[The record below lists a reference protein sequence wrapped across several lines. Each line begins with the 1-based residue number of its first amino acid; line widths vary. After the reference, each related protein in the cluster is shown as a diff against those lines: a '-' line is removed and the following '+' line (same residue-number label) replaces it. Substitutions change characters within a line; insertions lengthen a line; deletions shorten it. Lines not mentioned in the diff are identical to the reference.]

1 MYSDISSIV
10 KLASMLGSGW
20 EVRAGEPTGESRA
33 GGRFERG
40 VCGLP
45 SRASVALT
53 VGLVLADLLPR
64 KCFSELGVLN
74 IGAGTP
80 EGA

>member
-1 MYSDISSIV
+1 
-10 KLASMLGSGW
+10 MLGSGW
-20 EVRAGEPTGESRA
+20 EVRAGENAGESRA

-74 IGAGTP
+74 IGAGIP
-80 EGA
+80 DGA

>member
-20 EVRAGEPTGESRA
+20 EVRAGESAGESRA
-33 GGRFERG
+33 GGRFERA

-74 IGAGTP
+74 IGAGIP